1 MAAEL
6 VECQRHESL
15 LDLAFNGADGFYLLG
30 PYDTAS
36 LDDAVLDEAC
46 RSHRHLALDGLR
58 SASPVFRGL
67 EEIVAPYGEPLP
79 EPHTEPSLVQVF

>member
-1 MAAEL
+1 
-6 VECQRHESL
+6 VDCQRHESPL
-15 LDLAFNGADGFYLLG
+15 NLAFKRADDFYPLC

-79 EPHTEPSLVQVF
+79 EPHTERSLVQVF